1 MNGPDQR
8 AEGDGP
14 RRVERSDR
22 AHRRVHP
29 ADNGPNRIHALDA
42 LRGLAALTVVFHHL
56 ALVPPEPPSL
66 GLTTWVITGYAAV
79 LLFFLLS
86 GFVLY
91 LSLEQR
97 PQPYPEF
104 VVKRIARIYLPYA
117 AVLLLSYALLELNAG
132 AATPGLSAWAGYPWR
147 LPEARAALWPHLAL
161 LGTFDFG
168 LINPVVWS
176 LVVEMRVSLI
186 FPMIALLVR
195 RAPWFVSLGVGL
207 LCSSVKELK
216 VAALAGTLW
225 LRTSHYVL
233 LFVVGALLAKHR
245 AVIRSWV
252 GHHPRLSACL
262 GLLGIGAYYL
272 HDFWR
277 TPSER
282 MRDYLIA
289 IGATIFIVLTLG
301 NARIERL
308 LSHPWLRF
316 LGEVSYSLYLVHA
329 VVLLSLLHFLGEKL
343 PLWVLLTAMPFL
355 SLAAAALLYRFVER
369 PSMRL
374 GRLAAEWL
382 RRRSWAR

>member
-1 MNGPDQR
+1 MSAPDQR
-8 AEGDGP
+8 IP
-14 RRVERSDR
+14 
-22 AHRRVHP
+22 
-29 ADNGPNRIHALDA
+29 ALDA

-56 ALVPPEPPSL
+56 ALVPPGTPSL
-66 GLTTWVITGYAAV
+66 ALTTWVITGYAAV
-79 LLFFLLS
+79 LLFFVLS

-104 VVKRIARIYLPYA
+104 IIKRIARIYLPYA
-117 AVLLLSYALLELNAG
+117 AVLLLAYALLELNAG
-132 AATPGLSAWAGYPWR
+132 ATAPGLSEWAAYPWR

-186 FPMIALLVR
+186 FPAIALLVR

-207 LCSSVKELK
+207 LCSSIKELK
-216 VAALAGTLW
+216 IPALAGTIW

-245 AVIRSWV
+245 VAIRAWV
-252 GHHPRLSACL
+252 GRHPRASALL
-262 GLLGIGAYYL
+262 GLVGVGSYYL

-282 MRDYLIA
+282 MRDYLIG
-289 IGATIFIVLTLG
+289 IGATIFIALTLG
-301 NARIERL
+301 NQRVERI
-308 LSHPWLRF
+308 LSHPALRF
-316 LGEVSYSLYLVHA
+316 LGEISYSLYLVHA
-329 VVLLSLLHFLGEKL
+329 VVLLALLHFLGGIL
-343 PLWVLLTAMPFL
+343 PLWLLLVAMPLL
-355 SLAAAALLYRFVER
+355 SVAAGALLYRFVER

-374 GRLAAEWL
+374 GRLAADWL
-382 RRRSWAR
+382 KRRSWAR